1 MQKIITATVVVAFL
15 LGGCSSRPREFN
27 PILSAAPAEQSRFDT
42 AYAECKQLFV
52 TGKLDSSGRLASGG
66 AGVAAGAVATAG
78 GAAAATGAGLYTGAA
93 IASATVVLIPFV
105 ALGGAWGMA
114 KAKQKRKER
123 AIQTAMNG
131 CLRERGFAV
140 QGWERAPRGERTA
153 AATDEPRG
161 DR

>member
-1 MQKIITATVVVAFL
+1 MRNAGITAIAVAFT

-27 PILSAAPAEQSRFDT
+27 PVLAAAPTEQSQFDA
-42 AYAECKQLFV
+42 AYAECRQLFV

-66 AGVAAGAVATAG
+66 AGVAAGAAATVG
-78 GAAAATGAGLYTGAA
+78 GAAAATSAGLYTGAA

-105 ALGGAWGMA
+105 ALGGAYGMA

-131 CLRERGFAV
+131 CLRERGFQVAS
-140 QGWERAPRGERTA
+140 WTRAKRAEGSE
-153 AATDEPRG
+153 
-161 DR
+161 